1 MCVLQPQCV
10 TASAECL
17 ADEHI
22 IVAVRSVDDM
32 EVYGES
38 CNSSWITCYNNLF
51 FEKGFPRCQVYIL
64 TDILTCVTGECVLPL
79 KPHLSQTS
87 VPFQC
92 VLTHNCEETGYIK

>member
-51 FEKGFPRCQVYIL
+51 FEYGFPKCQCIFSLIYSH
-64 TDILTCVTGECVLPL
+64 VL
-79 KPHLSQTS
+79 QVS
-87 VPFQC
+87 VC
-92 VLTHNCEETGYIK
+92 CH